1 MLSKEKFVK
10 TKYQKQVDDR
20 FATGDLV
27 YIPQDVQLWSRDDA
41 TVFNTAAPTTGIY
54 IEERPT
60 GVLLFIKGR
69 RMLVKKTHVYPYNP
83 EKK

>member
-1 MLSKEKFVK
+1 MFVK
-10 TKYQKQVDDR
+10 TKRQKQADDR

-27 YIPQDVQLWSRDDA
+27 YVPQDVQLWSWGEGS
-41 TVFNTAAPTTGIY
+41 VFNTAAPTTGIF
-54 IEERPT
+54 IEERDT

-69 RMLVKKTHVYPYNP
+69 RMLVKKAHVYPYIP